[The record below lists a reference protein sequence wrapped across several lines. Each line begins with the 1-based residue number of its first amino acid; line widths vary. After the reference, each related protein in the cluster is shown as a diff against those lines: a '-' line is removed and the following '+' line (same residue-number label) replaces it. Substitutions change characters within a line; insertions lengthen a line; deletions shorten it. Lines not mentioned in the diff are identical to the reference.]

1 MPAQLSALAAAITR
15 PRRSP
20 APITAGFAPAVPPAV
35 APVTLRDGTRVRQS
49 TQTGCGPTA
58 LLMLAATGDPALATW
73 LETGELPAGH
83 RPPEV
88 PADAVDEAD
97 TARRLRAAQDHVQ
110 AAVTHRALGPLPWPR
125 SLGTPPWAAAR
136 LARFPGVRYRSVA
149 VDDSAPQAAHVLA
162 GVHAAT
168 MAGVPVPLYTGGDL
182 RQGLAAAVPRHV
194 VLAVPPPAD
203 TPHRGRDAAGARVLH
218 LFDPATGVVR
228 QVRAAD
234 LLARTEPHRALGG
247 WTHVC
252 WALLP
257 EPVALRRRGGETG
270 TDKAGAARPDP
281 TTKEER

>member
-1 MPAQLSALAAAITR
+1 MPAQLATLAAAFAR

-20 APITAGFAPAVPPAV
+20 APVTAGFAPAVPPAA
-35 APVTLRDGTRVRQS
+35 APVTLRDGTRVRQGS
-49 TQTGCGPTA
+49 QTTCGPTA

-73 LETGELPAGH
+73 LETGELPAGP

-88 PADAVDEAD
+88 PADAVDEPD
-97 TARRLRAAQDHVQ
+97 TAARLRAAQEHLH

-125 SLGTPPWAAAR
+125 SLGTPPWTAAR
-136 LARFPGVRYRSVA
+136 VARFPGVRYRSVPVNDA
-149 VDDSAPQAAHVLA
+149 ARQAAHVLA

-203 TPHRGRDAAGARVLH
+203 APHRGRDRAGARVLH
-218 LFDPATGVVR
+218 LFDPATGVVG
-228 QVRAAD
+228 QVRASE
-234 LLARTEPHRALGG
+234 LLGRTEPHRALGG

-257 EPVALRRRGGETG
+257 EPVAPRDGGGDTG
-270 TDKAGAARPDP
+270 TDGVGAAHPDP